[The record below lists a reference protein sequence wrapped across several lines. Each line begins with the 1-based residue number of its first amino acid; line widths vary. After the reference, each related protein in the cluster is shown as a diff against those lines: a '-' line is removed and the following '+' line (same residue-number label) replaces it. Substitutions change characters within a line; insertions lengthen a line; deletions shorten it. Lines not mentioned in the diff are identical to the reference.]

1 MHTPRTRIENGPL
14 LFDTQDWDSLT
25 LPVSENGSRASRTSF
40 LQKMTQLQAE
50 VVRHRLGTTAHPVA
64 SSSRATR
71 CQSPAALR
79 GSDRTRRR

>member
-14 LFDTQDWDSLT
+14 LLDTQDWDSLT
-25 LPVSENGSRASRTSF
+25 LLVSENGSRASRTSF

-50 VVRHRLGTTAHPVA
+50 VVRHRLGTTTHPVA